1 MQADVV
7 TGGQG
12 QAATDLAG
20 QVGQGAAG
28 VVEHIENLI
37 SPWQQG
43 ATRLGQTDF
52 ATQSIKQAYLQ
63 LLLKPGDALADRRLG
78 QMKAFA
84 GAGEAAGLGDGNK
97 SIQVSQIH
105 VAFQLVIQSIK
116 NMNLSYLI

>member
-7 TGGQG
+7 TGGQR
-12 QAATDLAG
+12 QAAADFTG

-28 VVEHIENLI
+28 VVEHVENLI

-43 ATRLGQTDF
+43 ATGLGQADF
-52 ATQSIKQAYLQ
+52 AAQAVEQAHLQ
-63 LLLKPGDALADRRLG
+63 LLLKTGDALADRRLG
-78 QMKAFA
+78 QMKPFA

-97 SIQVSQIH
+97 SVEVSQVH

-116 NMNLSYLI
+116 I